1 VPPESPALGGQISE
15 IITGLTD
22 VSDELQEI
30 SRGMHPAVLSRGGL
44 VPAIKMLARR
54 STIPVELELSVDQR
68 LPEYAEAAAYYVLAE
83 ALTNAAK
90 HAKAT
95 EVRVSCEVDRA
106 NLCLRIRDDGVG
118 GADLAGGSGLIG
130 LKDRVEAVGGQLE
143 IASIAGRGTSLSA
156 TIPLAGE

>member
-1 VPPESPALGGQISE
+1 MYRMNSKRYRGGCTLRFCPGADSGRRSRCSRAVPP
-15 IITGLTD
+15 
-22 VSDELQEI
+22 
-30 SRGMHPAVLSRGGL
+30 SRLS
-44 VPAIKMLARR
+44 
-54 STIPVELELSVDQR
+54 SNSHVDQR
-68 LPEYAEAAAYYVLAE
+68 LPEYAEVAAYYVLAE

-90 HAKAT
+90 HAQAT
-95 EVRVSCEVDRA
+95 EVWVSCEVDGA

-156 TIPLAGE
+156 TIPLTD